1 MSDKQPIITI
11 ILDRSGSMQSL
22 QETTVSGINK
32 FLKEQPKDALVSLH
46 QFDTHG
52 FGIAIDAT
60 FVNVPAKKARL
71 GQNQYAPRGLTPL
84 LDAVGSVVSGIEAK
98 GDHTVVIVTDGYE
111 NASKD
116 WDRKRVK
123 ALISAKRKKGW
134 QFVFMGAG
142 IDAYGDSQKLG
153 VSADSTYAFAA
164 SGISNTA
171 AWNNLSTGTQ
181 SYYRGTSSS
190 VQMPNVDTADPTY
203 TPPVTPKP

>member
-1 MSDKQPIITI
+1 MNKQPIITI

-22 QETTVSGINK
+22 QDSTVSGINE
-32 FLKEQPKDALVSLH
+32 FLKEQPKEALVSLH
-46 QFDTHG
+46 QFDTHNM
-52 FGIAIDAT
+52 GIAIDAT

-84 LDAVGSVVSGIEAK
+84 LDAVGSIVTGIESK

-111 NASKD
+111 NASRD

-123 ALISAKRKKGW
+123 ALIAAKRKKGW

-153 VSADSTYAFAA
+153 ISQDSTYAFATTDV
-164 SGISNTA
+164 SNRA
-171 AWNNLSTGTQ
+171 AWSNLSSGTQ
-181 SYYRGTSSS
+181 AYYKGTSAT
-190 VQMPNVDTADPTY
+190 VNMPNVDTADPTY
-203 TPPVTPKP
+203 TPPVTPRP